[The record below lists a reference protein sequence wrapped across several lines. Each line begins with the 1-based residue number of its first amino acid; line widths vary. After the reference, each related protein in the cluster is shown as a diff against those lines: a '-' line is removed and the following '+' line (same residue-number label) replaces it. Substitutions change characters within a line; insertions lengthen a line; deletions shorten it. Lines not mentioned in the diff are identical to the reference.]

1 MSDVMSQNEIDDLL
15 SALNSGDVDV
25 TEISEEKSER
35 KVRKYDFSR
44 PDKFAK
50 EHLKTLEV
58 IHENFSRMLNNFLSG
73 YLRTFIEIEVL
84 NAESLIYT
92 EFANAISNPAILGIV
107 DFSPLEG
114 QIIVDLTNEVAFTM
128 IERVLGGSATSS
140 GGTEK
145 RSLTEIEM
153 TLIRTIIIKFI
164 NLLKEPWSNIIE
176 LRPKLDTIET
186 NSQFAQVISPSESV
200 ALITLNLKI
209 GEVEGMIN
217 LCYPHY
223 VLEPIL
229 ANLSS
234 KLWFSTTGKKELTE
248 AEKTGLEN
256 QVQKTTIDMSVELGQ
271 SVINVAELLA
281 LSRGDVIVL
290 DKKVTDEMKVMVA
303 NQIKFLGRP
312 GTKNNKVAL
321 KVTKVFGEGDEID
334 GWYAFTRRNR
344 CST

>member
-1 MSDVMSQNEIDDLL
+1 MSDVLSQNEIDDLL
-15 SALNSGDVDV
+15 SALNSGDVDAD
-25 TEISEEKSER
+25 EITNEVKEK
-35 KVRKYDFSR
+35 KVRKYDFTR

-58 IHENFSRMLNNFLSG
+58 IHENFSRLLNNFLSG

-84 NAESLIYT
+84 NAESLIYQ

-114 QIIVDLTNEVAFTM
+114 QIIVDVTSDVAFTM
-128 IERVLGGSATSS
+128 IERVLGGAIS
-140 GGTEK
+140 GNATEK

-153 TLIRTIIIKFI
+153 TLIRTILVKFI

-186 NSQFAQVISPSESV
+186 NSQFAQVISPQESI

-209 GEVEGMIN
+209 GETEGMIN

-223 VLEPIL
+223 LLEPIL
-229 ANLSS
+229 PNLTS
-234 KLWFSTTGKKELTE
+234 KLWFTQTGKRALTDD
-248 AEKTGLEN
+248 EKVNLEK
-256 QVQKTTIDMSVELGQ
+256 QVQKTSVEMAVELGQ
-271 SVINVAELLA
+271 STINVAELLS

-290 DKKVTDEMKVMVA
+290 DKRVTDDLTIKVG
-303 NQIKFLGRP
+303 NKTKFKGRP
-312 GTKNNKVAL
+312 GVKKNKVAI
-321 KVTKVFGEGDEID
+321 KITDEFEEGDD
-334 GWYAFTRRNR
+334 
-344 CST
+344 

>member
-25 TEISEEKSER
+25 AEIQEEKQEKR
-35 KVRKYDFSR
+35 VRKYDFLR

-50 EHLKTLEV
+50 EHLRTLEV
-58 IHENFSRMLNNFLSG
+58 IHENFSRLLNNFLSG

-84 NAESLIYT
+84 NAESLIYS
-92 EFANAISNPAILGIV
+92 EFSNAISNPSILGII

-114 QIIVDLTNEVAFTM
+114 QMILDFSSDVAFTM
-128 IERVLGGSATSS
+128 IERVLGGTAS
-140 GGTEK
+140 GGLAEK

-153 TLIRTIIIKFI
+153 TLIRTIIMKFI

-209 GEVEGMIN
+209 GETEGMIN
-217 LCYPHY
+217 LCYPHN

-229 ANLSS
+229 PNLSS
-234 KLWFSTTGKKELTE
+234 KLWFTQTGKKNLSEEERESL
-248 AEKTGLEN
+248 EK
-256 QVQKTTIDMSVELGQ
+256 QVQKTRVDLKVELGN
-271 SVINVAELLA
+271 SFITVGEMLA
-281 LSRGDVIVL
+281 LGRGDVIVL
-290 DKKVTDEMKVMVA
+290 DKKVSQDLSVKVGDEL
-303 NQIKFLGRP
+303 KFRGLP
-312 GTKNNKVAL
+312 GKKNSNLAVRI
-321 KVTKVFGEGDEID
+321 TEIFEEGDDLD
-334 GWYAFTRRNR
+334 G
-344 CST
+344 

>member
-25 TEISEEKSER
+25 EEIREEKSEKR
-35 KVRKYDFSR
+35 VRKYDFLR

-50 EHLKTLEV
+50 EHLRTLEV
-58 IHENFSRMLNNFLSG
+58 IHENFSRLLNNFLSG

-84 NAESLIYT
+84 NAESLIYS
-92 EFANAISNPAILGIV
+92 EFSNAISNPAILGIL

-114 QIIVDLTNEVAFTM
+114 QIILDFSSDVAFTM
-128 IERVLGGSATSS
+128 IERVLGGTAS
-140 GGTEK
+140 GGLAEK

-153 TLIRTIIIKFI
+153 TLIRTIIMKFI

-209 GEVEGMIN
+209 GETEGMIN
-217 LCYPHY
+217 LCYPHH

-229 ANLSS
+229 PNLSS
-234 KLWFSTTGKKELTE
+234 KLWFTTTGKKNLTDE
-248 AEKTGLEN
+248 ERDSLEK
-256 QVQKTTIDMSVELGQ
+256 QVQKTKIDLKVELGN
-271 SVINVAELLA
+271 SIITVGEMLA

-290 DKKVTDEMKVMVA
+290 DKKVSQNLTVKVGE
-303 NQIKFLGRP
+303 QTKFLGLP
-312 GTKNNKVAL
+312 GKKNNNLAVRITDVL
-321 KVTKVFGEGDEID
+321 EEGDDLD
-334 GWYAFTRRNR
+334 G
-344 CST
+344 

>member
-1 MSDVMSQNEIDDLL
+1 MSQNEIDDLL

-25 TEISEEKSER
+25 AEIQEEKNEKR
-35 KVRKYDFSR
+35 VRKYDFLR

-50 EHLKTLEV
+50 EHLRTLEV
-58 IHENFSRMLNNFLSG
+58 VHENFSRLLNNFLSG

-84 NAESLIYT
+84 NAESLIYS
-92 EFANAISNPAILGIV
+92 EFANAIANPAILGII
-107 DFSPLEG
+107 DFAPLEG
-114 QIIVDLTNEVAFTM
+114 QIILDFSSDVAFTM
-128 IERVLGGSATSS
+128 IERVLGGSAATSGLS
-140 GGTEK
+140 EK

-153 TLIRTIIIKFI
+153 TLIRTIIMKFI

-209 GEVEGMIN
+209 GDTEGMIN

-229 ANLSS
+229 PNLSS
-234 KLWFSTTGKKELTE
+234 KLWFTTTGKKNLSDF
-248 AEKTGLEN
+248 EKASLEK
-256 QVQKTTIDMSVELGQ
+256 QVQKTKIDLTVELGK
-271 SVINVAELLA
+271 SVITVGEMLA

-290 DKKVTDEMKVMVA
+290 DQRASNELTVKVGD
-303 NQIKFLGRP
+303 QIKFHGLP
-312 GTKNNKVAL
+312 GKKNNNLAL
-321 KVTKVFGEGDEID
+321 KVTKVTEEGDDLD
-334 GWYAFTRRNR
+334 G
-344 CST
+344 

>member
-1 MSDVMSQNEIDDLL
+1 MSDVLSQNEIDDLL

-25 TEISEEKSER
+25 SEITEEKNEK

-58 IHENFSRMLNNFLSG
+58 IHENFARLLNNFLSG
-73 YLRTFIEIEVL
+73 YLRTFIEIEIL

-92 EFANAISNPAILGIV
+92 EFANAISNPAILGII

-114 QIIVDLTNEVAFTM
+114 QIIIDITSDVAFTM
-128 IERVLGGSATSS
+128 IERVLGGSSGSS
-140 GGTEK
+140 GPTEK

-153 TLIRTIIIKFI
+153 TLIRTIIVKFM

-186 NSQFAQVISPSESV
+186 NSQFAQVISPSESI
-200 ALITLNLKI
+200 ALITFNLKI
-209 GEVEGMIN
+209 GETEGLIN

-234 KLWFSTTGKKELTE
+234 KLWFSTTGKKTLSDI
-248 AEKTGLEN
+248 EKQNLET
-256 QVQKTTIDMSVELGQ
+256 QVQKTKVELAVELGS
-271 SVINVAELLA
+271 SVINVAELLS
-281 LSRGDVIVL
+281 LSKGDVIVL
-290 DKKVTDEMKVMVA
+290 NKKVSNDIHVRIGNE
-303 NQIKFLGRP
+303 IKFLGKP
-312 GTKNNKVAL
+312 GIKNNKVAL
-321 KVTKVFGEGDEID
+321 KITKVLEGGDEID
-334 GWYAFTRRNR
+334 G
-344 CST
+344 

>member
-25 TEISEEKSER
+25 EEIREEKSEKR
-35 KVRKYDFSR
+35 VRKYDFLR

-50 EHLKTLEV
+50 EHLRTLEV
-58 IHENFSRMLNNFLSG
+58 IHENFSRLLNNFLSG

-84 NAESLIYT
+84 NAESLIYS
-92 EFANAISNPAILGIV
+92 EFSNAISNPAILGIL

-114 QIIVDLTNEVAFTM
+114 QIILDFSSDVAFTM
-128 IERVLGGSATSS
+128 IERVLGGTAS
-140 GGTEK
+140 GGLAEK

-153 TLIRTIIIKFI
+153 TLIRTIIMKFI

-209 GEVEGMIN
+209 GETEGMIN
-217 LCYPHY
+217 LCYPHH

-229 ANLSS
+229 PNLSS
-234 KLWFSTTGKKELTE
+234 KLWFTTTGKKSLSDEERDSL
-248 AEKTGLEN
+248 EK
-256 QVQKTTIDMSVELGQ
+256 QVQKTKIDLKVELGN
-271 SVINVAELLA
+271 SIITVGEMLA

-290 DKKVTDEMKVMVA
+290 DKKVSQNLTVKVGE
-303 NQIKFLGRP
+303 QTKFLGLP
-312 GTKNNKVAL
+312 GKKNNNLAVRITDVL
-321 KVTKVFGEGDEID
+321 EEGDDLD
-334 GWYAFTRRNR
+334 G
-344 CST
+344 

>member
-25 TEISEEKSER
+25 AEIQEEKQEKR
-35 KVRKYDFSR
+35 VRKYDFLR

-50 EHLKTLEV
+50 EHLRTLEV
-58 IHENFSRMLNNFLSG
+58 IHENFSRLLNNFLSG

-84 NAESLIYT
+84 NAESLIYS
-92 EFANAISNPAILGIV
+92 EFSNAISNPSILGII

-114 QIIVDLTNEVAFTM
+114 QMILDFSSDVAFTM
-128 IERVLGGSATSS
+128 IERVLGGTAS
-140 GGTEK
+140 GGLAEK

-153 TLIRTIIIKFI
+153 TLIRTIIMKFI

-209 GEVEGMIN
+209 GETEGMIN
-217 LCYPHY
+217 LCYPHN

-229 ANLSS
+229 PNLSS
-234 KLWFSTTGKKELTE
+234 KLWFTQTGKKNLSEEERESL
-248 AEKTGLEN
+248 EK
-256 QVQKTTIDMSVELGQ
+256 QVQKTRVDLKVELGN
-271 SVINVAELLA
+271 SFITVGEMLA
-281 LSRGDVIVL
+281 LGRGDVIVL
-290 DKKVTDEMKVMVA
+290 DKKVSQDLAVKVGDEL
-303 NQIKFLGRP
+303 KFRGLP
-312 GTKNNKVAL
+312 GKKNSNLAVRI
-321 KVTKVFGEGDEID
+321 TEIFEEGDDLD
-334 GWYAFTRRNR
+334 G
-344 CST
+344 

>member
-25 TEISEEKSER
+25 EEIREEKSEKR
-35 KVRKYDFSR
+35 VRKYDFLR

-50 EHLKTLEV
+50 EHLRTLEV
-58 IHENFSRMLNNFLSG
+58 IHENFSRLLNNFLSG

-84 NAESLIYT
+84 NAESLIYS
-92 EFANAISNPAILGIV
+92 EFSNAISNPAILGIL

-114 QIIVDLTNEVAFTM
+114 QIILDFSSDVAFTM
-128 IERVLGGSATSS
+128 IERVLGGTAS
-140 GGTEK
+140 GGLAEK

-153 TLIRTIIIKFI
+153 TLIRTIIMKFI

-209 GEVEGMIN
+209 GETEGMIN
-217 LCYPHY
+217 LCYPHH

-229 ANLSS
+229 PNLSS
-234 KLWFSTTGKKELTE
+234 KLWFTTTGKKSLSDEERDSL
-248 AEKTGLEN
+248 EK
-256 QVQKTTIDMSVELGQ
+256 QVQKTKIDMKVELGN
-271 SVINVAELLA
+271 SIITVGEMLA

-290 DKKVTDEMKVMVA
+290 DKKVSQNLTVKVGE
-303 NQIKFLGRP
+303 QTKFLGLP
-312 GTKNNKVAL
+312 GKKNNNLAVRITDVL
-321 KVTKVFGEGDEID
+321 EEGDDLD
-334 GWYAFTRRNR
+334 G
-344 CST
+344 

>member
-25 TEISEEKSER
+25 AEIQDENKEK
-35 KVRKYDFSR
+35 KVRKYDFTR

-73 YLRTFIEIEVL
+73 YLRTFVEIEVL

-114 QIIVDLTNEVAFTM
+114 QIIVDLTSDIAFTM
-128 IERVLGGSATSS
+128 IERVLGGSASS
-140 GGTEK
+140 GSLIEK
-145 RSLTEIEM
+145 RGLTEIET
-153 TLIRTIIIKFI
+153 TLIRTILVKFI
-164 NLLKEPWSNIIE
+164 NLLKEPWSNIVE

-186 NSQFAQVISPSESV
+186 NSQFAQVISPQESI

-209 GEVEGMIN
+209 GDVEGMIN
-217 LCYPHY
+217 LCYPHN

-229 ANLSS
+229 PNLSS
-234 KLWFSTTGKKELTE
+234 KLWFTTTGKKELTDD
-248 AEKTGLEN
+248 EKNNLER
-256 QVQKTTIDMSVELGQ
+256 QVQKSRVDIAVELGR
-271 SVINVAELLA
+271 SVINVAELIS
-281 LSRGDVIVL
+281 LSPGDVIVL
-290 DKKVTDEMKVMVA
+290 DKAVSGELPIRVGNK
-303 NQIKFLGRP
+303 IKFFGKP
-312 GTKNNKVAL
+312 GTFKNKVAV
-321 KVTKVFGEGDEID
+321 KVTRIVEEGDDVD
-334 GWYAFTRRNR
+334 G
-344 CST
+344 

>member
-1 MSDVMSQNEIDDLL
+1 MSDVLSQNEIDDLL

-25 TEISEEKSER
+25 AEIQEEKNEKR
-35 KVRKYDFSR
+35 VRKYDFLR

-50 EHLKTLEV
+50 EHLRTLEV
-58 IHENFSRMLNNFLSG
+58 VHENFSRLLNNFLSG

-84 NAESLIYT
+84 NAESLIYS
-92 EFANAISNPAILGIV
+92 EFANAISNPAILGII

-114 QIIVDLTNEVAFTM
+114 QIILDFSSDVAFTM
-128 IERVLGGSATSS
+128 IERVLGGSASA
-140 GGTEK
+140 GGLAEK

-153 TLIRTIIIKFI
+153 TLIRTIIMKFI

-209 GEVEGMIN
+209 GDTEGMIN

-229 ANLSS
+229 PNLSS
-234 KLWFSTTGKKELTE
+234 KLWFTTTGKKNLSE
-248 AEKTGLEN
+248 AEKLSLEK
-256 QVQKTTIDMSVELGQ
+256 QVQKTKVDLTVELGK
-271 SVINVAELLA
+271 SVITVGEMLA

-290 DKKVTDEMKVMVA
+290 NQKASDELTVKVG
-303 NQIKFLGRP
+303 NQIKFHGLP
-312 GTKNNKVAL
+312 GKKNSNLAL
-321 KVTKVFGEGDEID
+321 KVTQVIEEGDDLD
-334 GWYAFTRRNR
+334 G
-344 CST
+344 